1 MRVFRTMDAG
11 ASGMT
16 AERLRMDIIAS
27 NIANANSTRTEAGGP
42 YRRKMPVFAEDTGAD
57 GPKGV
62 RVVAV
67 RDDQS
72 PLKRVHDPGHPDA
85 GSDGYVMF
93 PNVEPVREMVDLIT
107 AMRAYEANATLVST
121 AKALASKALEI
132 GRG

>member
-1 MRVFRTMDAG
+1 MRVFRSMDAS

-42 YRRKMPVFAEDTGAD
+42 YRRKMPVFAEDRDAG
-57 GPKGV
+57 GPRGT
-62 RVVAV
+62 RVIAV
-67 RDDQS
+67 TEDMT
-72 PLKRVHDPGHPDA
+72 PLRRVHDPGHPDA

-93 PNVEPVREMVDLIT
+93 PNVEPVKEMVDLIT

-121 AKALASKALEI
+121 AKALASRALDI
-132 GRG
+132 GRA

>member
-1 MRVFRTMDAG
+1 MG
-11 ASGMT
+11 ISASGMT

-42 YRRKMPVFAEDTGAD
+42 YRRKMPVFAEDAGVA
-57 GPKGV
+57 GPKGA
-62 RVVAV
+62 RVLAV
-67 RDDQS
+67 TDDQS
-72 PLKRVHDPGHPDA
+72 PLKKVYDPGHPDA

-93 PNVEPVREMVDLIT
+93 PNVEPVKEMVDLIT

>member
-1 MRVFRTMDAG
+1 MRVFRSMDAS

-42 YRRKMPVFAEDTGAD
+42 YRRKMPVFAEDRGPSGPNGA
-57 GPKGV
+57 
-62 RVVAV
+62 RVIAVAE
-67 RDDQS
+67 DS
-72 PLKRVHDPGHPDA
+72 TPLRRVFEPGHPDA

-93 PNVEPVREMVDLIT
+93 PNVEPVKEMVDLIT

-121 AKALASKALEI
+121 AKALASRALDI
-132 GRG
+132 GRA

>member
-1 MRVFRTMDAG
+1 VRVFRSMDAS

-42 YRRKMPVFAEDTGAD
+42 YRRKMPVFAEDRGAS
-57 GPKGV
+57 GPNGT
-62 RVVAV
+62 RVIAVAE
-67 RDDQS
+67 DQT
-72 PLKRVHDPGHPDA
+72 PLRRVFDPGHPDA

-93 PNVEPVREMVDLIT
+93 PNVEPVKEMVDLIT

-121 AKALASKALEI
+121 AKALASRALDI